1 MLQSEQLFLSIDEYS
16 PFTFTDIGIIDG
28 AFSVFIISFSG
39 SQDILEVFYF
49 FVNSF
54 YTLSLLFL

>member
-16 PFTFTDIGIIDG
+16 PFTFTDIGITDG

-39 SQDILEVFYF
+39 SQDILEVF
-49 FVNSF
+49 
-54 YTLSLLFL
+54 